1 MHKILIASALVL
13 VLASPG
19 LLAQAPVTPQPSAT
33 PQKPPALVKAT
44 PQNAAAFVGDWD
56 LSGEGSNG
64 PASFTLSIKPQGET
78 LTAVLKNA
86 DDVAQTVNEV
96 SMAGVALSLGVTLYN
111 GGSEYPSVVAL
122 TPADDKILLHIEV
135 ANGLAQLDGT
145 AKKKTQK

>member
-33 PQKPPALVKAT
+33 PQKPAALVKAT

-96 SMAGVALSLGVTLYN
+96 SMAGSALSLGVTFYN
-111 GGSEYPSVVAL
+111 AGSEYPSVVAL
-122 TPADDKILLHIEV
+122 TPADDKVLLHIEV